1 MCDDSGD
8 DAGGGEGV
16 TMVNSLGKKSRVNWA
31 RKYQEKI
38 KKAVSDWDNGTGDCV
53 DENGTPFK
61 KNRLNMR
68 VLAE

>member
-31 RKYQEKI
+31 RKDQEK
-38 KKAVSDWDNGTGDCV
+38 
-53 DENGTPFK
+53 
-61 KNRLNMR
+61 
-68 VLAE
+68 